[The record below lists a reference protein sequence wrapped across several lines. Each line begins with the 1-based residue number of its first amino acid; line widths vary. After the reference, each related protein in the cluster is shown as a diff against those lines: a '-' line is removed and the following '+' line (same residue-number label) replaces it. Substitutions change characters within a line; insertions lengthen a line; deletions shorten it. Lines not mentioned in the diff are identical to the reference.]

1 LLFGLSVLTFIFVLA
16 YSGVKM
22 KSNATKNGN
31 NGSNTQDKGVT
42 LMGIDE
48 VQQRMFVEERRR
60 HILDLLDLSKRVTV
74 RELANAFSVSA
85 VTVRSDLEV
94 LAEMGA
100 LVRSHGGA
108 VKPLSPAPNLPISL
122 KERLRQNEKARIGVM
137 AASMIQDGETV
148 IFDSGTTTAAV
159 AKCVASLRLTSL
171 TVITNALNIATEL
184 ASLPHVRVIILGGIV
199 RGAALSMVGPHA
211 EQALT
216 NLNADRVFLGVDG
229 IDPEV
234 GLTTPDVLEAQ
245 LSALMIRVSREVV
258 AVADSSKFMNRSLSV
273 IAKLDSIHKIVT
285 DEGIPTSMMDALHE
299 NGVEVLIAK

>member
-1 LLFGLSVLTFIFVLA
+1 
-16 YSGVKM
+16 M
-22 KSNATKNGN
+22 KSNANKNGN
-31 NGSNTQDKGVT
+31 NSSNTQDKGVM

-74 RELANAFSVSA
+74 RELADAFSVSA

-211 EQALT
+211 EQALS

-273 IAKLDSIHKIVT
+273 IAKLDSIHTIVT
-285 DEGIPTSMMDALHE
+285 DEGIPAPMMDALHE

>member
-1 LLFGLSVLTFIFVLA
+1 
-16 YSGVKM
+16 
-22 KSNATKNGN
+22 
-31 NGSNTQDKGVT
+31 
-42 LMGIDE
+42 MGIDE

-60 HILDLLDLSKRVTV
+60 HILDLLDQTKRVTV
-74 RELANAFSVSA
+74 RELADAFSVSA

-108 VKPLSPAPNLPISL
+108 VKPVSPAPNLPISL

-148 IFDSGTTTAAV
+148 IFDSGTTTAAI
-159 AKCVASLRLTSL
+159 AKCVASLRLNAL

-184 ASLPHVRVIILGGIV
+184 SNLPNVRVIILGGIV

-211 EQALT
+211 EQALS

-245 LSALMIRVSREVV
+245 LSSLMIRVSREVV

-273 IAKLDSIHKIVT
+273 IAKLNSIHKIVT
-285 DEGIPTSMMDALHE
+285 DEGIPAQMMEALHE

>member
-1 LLFGLSVLTFIFVLA
+1 
-16 YSGVKM
+16 M
-22 KSNATKNGN
+22 KSNANKNGN
-31 NGSNTQDKGVT
+31 NGSNTQAKGVA

-60 HILDLLDLSKRVTV
+60 HILDLLDQTKRVTV
-74 RELANAFSVSA
+74 RELADAFSVSA

-108 VKPLSPAPNLPISL
+108 VKPVSPAPNLPISL

-148 IFDSGTTTAAV
+148 IFDSGTTTAAI
-159 AKCVASLRLTSL
+159 AKCVASLRLNAL

-184 ASLPHVRVIILGGIV
+184 SNLPNVRVIILGGIV

-211 EQALT
+211 EQALS

-245 LSALMIRVSREVV
+245 LSSLMIRVSREVV

-273 IAKLDSIHKIVT
+273 IAKLNSIHKIVT
-285 DEGIPTSMMDALHE
+285 DEGIPAQMMEALHE